1 MKKIIGIVAGCLAV
15 LTGLVS
21 CEHKGA
27 LPESTGGVYEV
38 FVVSPRAVWESK
50 VGDTLRAVLLEPVR
64 MINQREPVMDMVP
77 MLPTSMSGLAARH
90 RNIVQIEIGEK
101 YAEPSIKAVYDTY
114 SKPQIIVYI
123 TGPSDSAVTDYIW
136 AQRENLR
143 QVFEI
148 AERDRYVAAI
158 QRTTDKVINE
168 KIKQMFG
175 FDMTIPRGYK
185 VNNTLDNFLWISYEW
200 PTASQGIIIYSYPYT
215 GKSDFSLDSLVSKR
229 NQFVKNIEGERK
241 DTYMKTSDVEPD
253 VEYMRINDRP
263 WAEMQGFWDLSG
275 DYMGGPFR
283 SYTTLDSLNNR
294 MVCIDEYVFAPSN
307 KKRNLIRQLESLIY
321 TVRFPS
327 DKK

>member
-1 MKKIIGIVAGCLAV
+1 MKKITAIAAGCLIA
-15 LTGLVS
+15 LIGLVS
-21 CEHKGA
+21 CEHKGT
-27 LPESTGGVYEV
+27 LPESTGGAYEV
-38 FVVSPRAVWESK
+38 FVVSSRAVWESK
-50 VGDTLRAVLLEPVR
+50 VGDTLRAVLLEPVH

-90 RNIVQIEIGEK
+90 RNIVQIEIGDK
-101 YAEPSIKAVYDTY
+101 YTEPSIKAVYDTY
-114 SKPQIIVYI
+114 SKPQIVVSI
-123 TGPSDSAVTDYIW
+123 TGPSDSVVTDYIW

-143 QVFEI
+143 QVFQI
-148 AERDRYVAAI
+148 AERDRYVAAV
-158 QRTTDKVINE
+158 QKNSDKSIEE
-168 KIKQMFG
+168 KIRQMFG
-175 FDMTIPRGYK
+175 FDMVVPRGYK
-185 VNNTLDNFLWISYEW
+185 VNNTLTDFLWISYEW
-200 PTASQGIIIYSYPYT
+200 PTASQGVVIYSYPYT
-215 GKSDFSLDSLVSKR
+215 GKSDFSLDSLLSKR

-241 DTYMKTSDVEPD
+241 GTYMKTSDVEPD
-253 VEYMRINDRP
+253 INYMRINDRP

-294 MVCIDEYVFAPSN
+294 MVCIDAYVFAPSN